1 MRSLLVK
8 TKDLVAGC
16 ILSKDINGFT
26 SHPIMNRKTIL
37 TEELLE
43 ILKAFLI
50 NEVSVE
56 NTLVDGQK
64 FTPREIITEEG
75 EEANEYSSFIA
86 NYLKVVQTYKH
97 QFQNWQAGSDV
108 DVAKIREIMIPLF
121 ERSLKIPLEIFSLHH
136 YSNKEDYLYHHMVS
150 IGLLSGYL
158 AKKMDYN
165 KADVYQITLAGSLAD
180 CGMAKISPTI
190 LDKGTSLTALEYE
203 EIRKHPIY
211 SLRMLQRSTILKES
225 VKYAILQHHE
235 RLDGS
240 GYPRG
245 KGEQRPH
252 AFAKIVAVADVYHA
266 MTSERTYRK
275 KQSPFKVM
283 EMIMQDDFGK
293 FDITVI
299 NELLS
304 CIMNY
309 SMGSRV
315 RLSNGYIAEI
325 IFIDKQSPTRP
336 LIKVI
341 DTSELIYLNNNRDL
355 FIEEVLQNGSNHFLV

>member
-1 MRSLLVK
+1 MKNLLVK
-8 TKDLVAGC
+8 TKNLVAGC
-16 ILSKDINGFT
+16 ILSKDISGLT
-26 SHPIMNRKTIL
+26 SYPLMNKKTIL
-37 TEELLE
+37 TEDLLE
-43 ILKAFLI
+43 VLKAFFI
-50 NEVSVE
+50 TEVSVE
-56 NTLVDGQK
+56 KTLVDGTK
-64 FTPREIITEEG
+64 FTPREIIDDEG
-75 EEANEYSSFIA
+75 EGAQENSSFIA
-86 NYLKVVQTYKH
+86 DYLKAVQSYKR
-97 QFQNWQAGSDV
+97 QFQNWQAGSAV

-121 ERSLKIPLEIFSLHH
+121 ERSLEKPLEIFSLHH
-136 YSNKEDYLYHHMVS
+136 YSNKEDYLYHHTVS

-158 AKKMDYN
+158 AKKMDYDV
-165 KADVYQITLAGSLAD
+165 ADVYQIILAGSLAD
-180 CGMAKISPTI
+180 CGMAKIPPEI
-190 LDKGTSLTALEYE
+190 LGKSTSLTALEYE
-203 EIRKHPIY
+203 EVRKHPIY

-245 KGEQRPH
+245 KSERTPH
-252 AFAKIVAVADVYHA
+252 AFAKIVAVADAYHA
-266 MTSERTYRK
+266 MTSERAYRK

-299 NELLS
+299 NILLS

-325 IFIDKQSPTRP
+325 VFIDKQSPTRP

-341 DTSELIYLNNNRDL
+341 DTGEMIHLNNYRDL
-355 FIEEVLQNGSNHFLV
+355 FIEEVL